1 MKRFLQNTSVK
12 SIIGNILMLML
23 FSVIVILMGQ
33 QSFTDALLHQY
44 SEGAFLTASAGTTE
58 INPNHGTVCEERR
71 RRVGIPVCVEPSG

>member
-33 QSFTDALLHQY
+33 QSFTTALMHQY
-44 SEGAFLTASAGTTE
+44 SEGAF
-58 INPNHGTVCEERR
+58 
-71 RRVGIPVCVEPSG
+71 